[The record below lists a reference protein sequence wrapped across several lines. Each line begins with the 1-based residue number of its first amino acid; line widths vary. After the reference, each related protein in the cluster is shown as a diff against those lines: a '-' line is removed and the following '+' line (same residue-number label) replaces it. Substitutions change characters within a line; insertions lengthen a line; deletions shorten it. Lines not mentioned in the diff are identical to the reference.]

1 MKRFKETK
9 TKKIQG
15 RGDVYKISLP
25 DSFGSSPSILTTYV
39 SQVGE
44 RYDNIAYKF
53 YKDSNLWYVIAR
65 ANKDVTGTLYPP
77 PNKVLIIPRI
87 D

>member
-9 TKKIQG
+9 IKKIQG
-15 RGDVYKISLP
+15 RGDVYRISLP
-25 DSFGSSPSILTTYV
+25 DSFGPSPSILTTYTP
-39 SQVGE
+39 QVGE

-53 YKDSNLWYVIAR
+53 YRDSNLWYVIAR
-65 ANKDVTGTLYPP
+65 ANKDVTGTLYPT